1 MSDIKAW
8 PIQRLGVIGSGTM
21 GNGIAQV
28 AASSGYEVVL
38 FDISST
44 QLEKAVQAIS
54 KSLSK
59 LAEKGKLQESP
70 ETILK
75 RLKTTPQLS
84 ELKPCQFIIE
94 AATENRDIK
103 FKLFSDLDQLLEPGV
118 ILATNTSSISITEV
132 ASHTRRPDRV
142 AGMHFMNPVP
152 IMTLVEGIRGL
163 ATSDECFQIVRG
175 VAEKMGKVFI
185 EAKDAPGFAVNRILM
200 PMINEAFFALQEN
213 LASPKDIDTAMKL
226 GCNFPMGPLELA
238 DFVGLDVCLFVM
250 EVLHRDLGDSK
261 YRPAPLL
268 RKYVEAG
275 WNGRKTKR
283 GVYVY

>member
-1 MSDIKAW
+1 VSDIKAR

-28 AASSGYEVVL
+28 AAASGYDVVL
-38 FDISST
+38 FDISSV

-70 ETILK
+70 EGILR

-94 AATENRDIK
+94 AATENREVK

-132 ASHTRRPDRV
+132 ASHTRRPEWV

-163 ATSDECFQIVRG
+163 ATSDECFQIVRS

>member
-1 MSDIKAW
+1 
-8 PIQRLGVIGSGTM
+8 M

-28 AASSGYEVVL
+28 AAMAGYQVTL
-38 FDISST
+38 FDISKE
-44 QLEKAVQAIS
+44 QLDKALQTIS

-59 LAEKGKLQESP
+59 LVEKGKLKEST
-70 ETILK
+70 ESVMK
-75 RLKTTPQLS
+75 RLQATTQIS
-84 ELKPCQFIIE
+84 DFKPCQFVIE
-94 AATENRDIK
+94 AATENRPIK
-103 FKLFSDLDQLLEPGV
+103 FKLFSDLDGILAPGV
-118 ILATNTSSISITEV
+118 VIATNTSSISITEV
-132 ASHTRRPDRV
+132 AKHTRRPELV

-152 IMTLVEGIRGL
+152 IMSLVEGIRGL
-163 ATSDECFQIVRG
+163 ATSDACFKVVRQ

-275 WNGRKTKR
+275 WNGRKTNR